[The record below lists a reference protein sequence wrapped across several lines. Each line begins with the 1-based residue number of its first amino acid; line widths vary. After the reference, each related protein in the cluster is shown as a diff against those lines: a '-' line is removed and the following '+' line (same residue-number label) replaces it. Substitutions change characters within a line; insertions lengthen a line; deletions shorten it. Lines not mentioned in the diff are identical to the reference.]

1 MMTRKKKFAYVVS
14 ALHPEVAELITDT
27 IVPPPAS
34 DRYSTIK
41 ARLPGEFTLT
51 AAERVGQLLDL
62 PVLGAQRPSE
72 LLSKML
78 QLLPGPKQANPGIL
92 FRTLFVEY
100 YSSSNSYIHHEVLC
114 CRPCLCCHG

>member
-1 MMTRKKKFAYVVS
+1 MWC
-14 ALHPEVAELITDT
+14 PPELITDT